1 MVTVLEMNILCTL
14 WSVSK
19 MSRVSKV
26 KVRMTI
32 AFIGWSVAAAPV
44 TGAEVVNEMDAVD
57 LQLQPQAAFVS
68 ADGVFCQAAA
78 LRKSS
83 GLEMSNALRSRMS

>member
-1 MVTVLEMNILCTL
+1 MLEMNILCTL
-14 WSVSK
+14 WPVSK

-32 AFIGWSVAAAPV
+32 AFIIGWSVAAAPV

-68 ADGVFCQAAA
+68 AYGVFCQVAFS
-78 LRKSS
+78 RKSS
-83 GLEMSNALRSRMS
+83 GLEMSDALPSRVS